1 MIPAAPKPVTRL
13 TRLLV
18 MRREVGVVTDA
29 AASSGVEAEGGGRT
43 SAAGLAALY
52 ERHSPAAY
60 RLAYLLT
67 GEPAL
72 AEDLVQD
79 AFVRLIGRFTRLRD
93 PDAFDAY
100 LRRTVINL
108 SHSTLRRRR
117 VERAHLHQQAV
128 LSGRSDTD
136 QRDVE
141 TADELWR
148 QLRQLA
154 PRQRTALVL
163 RYYEDLSEQQTADL
177 LGCPVRTV
185 KSLVARGLAAM
196 RAQQKADR

>member
-1 MIPAAPKPVTRL
+1 M
-13 TRLLV
+13 
-18 MRREVGVVTDA
+18 VTDA
-29 AASSGVEAEGGGRT
+29 AANRGVEADGAGRT
-43 SAAGLAALY
+43 SAGGLATLY
-52 ERHSPAAY
+52 EQHSPAAY
-60 RLAYLLT
+60 RLAYLLV

-79 AFVRLIGRFTRLRD
+79 AFVRLIGRFTSLRD

-108 SHSTLRRRR
+108 SHSTLRRRG
-117 VERAHLHQQAV
+117 VERAQLRQHAV
-128 LSGRSDTD
+128 LTARTGTGPSAG

-148 QLRQLA
+148 QLQHLA

-196 RAQQKADR
+196 RRQQKADRDG

>member
-1 MIPAAPKPVTRL
+1 M
-13 TRLLV
+13 
-18 MRREVGVVTDA
+18 
-29 AASSGVEAEGGGRT
+29 EADGAGRPGT
-43 SAAGLAALY
+43 PGLAALY
-52 ERHSPAAY
+52 QRHSPAAY

-79 AFVRLIGRFTRLRD
+79 AFVRLIGHFTNLRD

-117 VERAHLHQQAV
+117 VERIHLRQQAV
-128 LSGRSDTD
+128 LSTRTGD

-148 QLRQLA
+148 QLQQLA

-163 RYYEDLSEQQTADL
+163 RYYQDLSEQQTADL

-196 RAQQKADR
+196 RAQQKADRDG